1 MNDGVSEYDREREG
15 ERDVAGGRA
24 DISHS
29 LARRACIGR
38 FDASH
43 QKVVNSSNGLI
54 RRLRRKEWLCRG
66 SRNVCCRC
74 PK

>member
-29 LARRACIGR
+29 LARRACIGSETEYELVPPQMATCVRVR
-38 FDASH
+38 FRYVGFG
-43 QKVVNSSNGLI
+43 QPLPY
-54 RRLRRKEWLCRG
+54 RLDSAK
-66 SRNVCCRC
+66 
-74 PK
+74 

>member
-29 LARRACIGR
+29 LARRACIGSETEIGR
-38 FDASH
+38 AH
-43 QKVVNSSNGLI
+43 V
-54 RRLRRKEWLCRG
+54 
-66 SRNVCCRC
+66 
-74 PK
+74 